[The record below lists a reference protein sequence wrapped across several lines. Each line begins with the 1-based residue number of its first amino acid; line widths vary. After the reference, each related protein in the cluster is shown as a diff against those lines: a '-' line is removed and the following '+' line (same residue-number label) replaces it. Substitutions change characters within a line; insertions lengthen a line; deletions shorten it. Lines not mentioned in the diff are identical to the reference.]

1 MASDSN
7 SKNNQFQIILPVI
20 FTFGASLIFFQGNVH
35 AADNNTGNV
44 TVNTT
49 QTTNNEQN
57 SNYQN
62 NQVALQAAQAVQSLA
77 AVQTTTTNTDPNK
90 GPVDISDNAAQAAAN
105 APVVNSQPN
114 VTNTQVNNGQA
125 DPQNATGSGAV
136 SGTGNINTSSL
147 PANDIRFLE
156 SIHQGAVDGW
166 KQYGVLPSLTGAQA
180 IIESGWGQ
188 SGLTTRG
195 HNLFGIKGS
204 YNGQSITMPTY
215 EYYGGRYVMINDA
228 FRAYPSNYESIVDHG
243 RFLKVN
249 SRYSNLIGQRD
260 YRTVTRLIRE
270 DGYATDPRY
279 TNTLNS
285 VIERYN
291 LTAWDQEA
299 FNDTIN
305 TGYIDDVSIHGNN
318 LEVAG
323 WHAASNYNQGMHHF
337 IILLDGDTKQELYRQ
352 EVAGSYRSDVQR
364 IYPNAAISG
373 WGGFNLTV
381 PNSVNFA
388 GKSIQVVS
396 RYTWNANG
404 EPNCGEDLWF
414 NPVSLNTNAGYLDN
428 FNIDASTNTLNI
440 SGWHAADQSAGKD
453 HHFIILYDATK
464 GRELGRYEV
473 NSTIRNDV
481 ARVYNAYNAGKSGF
495 SLRVN
500 LSPALIGNQ
509 IQVISRYSDTANG
522 EGNRVDYWFAPKTF
536 NANQSYLDKVEI
548 SNDHVHV
555 SGWQAADASAKQ
567 KNHFVILYDATTHSE
582 IARKRVNSVSRPDVQ
597 RVHPDIANAS
607 ESGFDVTFD
616 FNKVAYAGHQLQVIS
631 RYSDAT
637 NGEGNRTD
645 AWFTPT
651 TVPNNS
657 DQGYLDSFIIK
668 NGQVTVSGWQAA
680 DQSYNERN
688 HFVILYDATTH
699 QEIARKR
706 VNSISRPDVQRAY
719 PNIINAGESGF
730 NVTFDFDK
738 AAYAGHQIQVVSR
751 YSDADNGEG
760 NRTDVWFAP
769 KAVPNN
775 SNRGSLDSFVVKNGQ
790 VTVSGWQAADQ
801 SYNQKNHF
809 IILYD
814 DTTHREI
821 ARQRVTNL
829 DRPDVQRVYPSIYNS
844 AESGFRATFKL
855 NNNLAGHDIQV
866 VSRYSDAPSGEGNH
880 TDLWFDTTKLPE
892 HLF

>member
-7 SKNNQFQIILPVI
+7 SKNNQFRIMLPVI

-49 QTTNNEQN
+49 QATNNEQN
-57 SNYQN
+57 NGYQN
-62 NQVALQAAQAVQSLA
+62 NQFALQASQAVQSYA
-77 AVQTTTTNTDPNK
+77 AVQTTNTDPNR
-90 GPVDISDNAAQAAAN
+90 GPVDISDSAAQAAAN
-105 APVVNSQPN
+105 APAVNSHPN
-114 VTNTQVNNGQA
+114 VTNTQVSNSQA
-125 DPQNATGSGAV
+125 NPQNATTSGTV
-136 SGTGNINTSSL
+136 SGTGNINTAGLS
-147 PANDIRFLE
+147 ADNIRFLE

-215 EYYGGRYVMINDA
+215 EYYGGRYVQINDA
-228 FRAYPSNYESIVDHG
+228 FRKYPSNYESIVDHG

-279 TNTLNS
+279 TSTLNS
-285 VIERYN
+285 VIQRYN

-299 FNDTIN
+299 FNNTIN
-305 TGYIDDVSIHGNN
+305 TGYIDDISIHGNN
-318 LEVAG
+318 LKVTG
-323 WHAASNYNQGMHHF
+323 WHAASNYDQGMHHF
-337 IILLDGDTKQELYRQ
+337 IILLDGNTKRELYRQ
-352 EVAGSYRSDVQR
+352 EVSGSYRPDVQR
-364 IYPNAAISG
+364 VYPNAPISG
-373 WGGFNLTV
+373 WGGFSLTV
-381 PNSVNFA
+381 PNSANFA
-388 GKSIQVVS
+388 GKSIQIVS
-396 RYTWNANG
+396 RYTRNTNG
-404 EPNCGEDLWF
+404 EPNGGEDLWF
-414 NPVSLNTNAGYLDN
+414 NPVNLNTNAGYLDN

-440 SGWHAADQSAGKD
+440 SGWHTADQSVGKA

-473 NSTIRNDV
+473 NSTVRNDV

-500 LSPALIGNQ
+500 LSPALVGDQ
-509 IQVISRYSDTANG
+509 IQVISRYSDAANG

-567 KNHFVILYDATTHSE
+567 KNHFVILYDATTHRE

-597 RVHPDIANAS
+597 RVHPNIANAD

-616 FNKVAYAGHQLQVIS
+616 FNKAAYAGHQLQVIS

-651 TVPNNS
+651 TVPNDNR
-657 DQGYLDSFIIK
+657 GNLDSFI
-668 NGQVTVSGWQAA
+668 
-680 DQSYNERN
+680 
-688 HFVILYDATTH
+688 
-699 QEIARKR
+699 
-706 VNSISRPDVQRAY
+706 
-719 PNIINAGESGF
+719 
-730 NVTFDFDK
+730 
-738 AAYAGHQIQVVSR
+738 
-751 YSDADNGEG
+751 
-760 NRTDVWFAP
+760 
-769 KAVPNN
+769 
-775 SNRGSLDSFVVKNGQ
+775 VKNGQ

-814 DTTHREI
+814 ATTHREI
-821 ARQRVTNL
+821 ARQQVANL
-829 DRPDVQRVYPSIYNS
+829 DRPDVQRAYPSIYDS
-844 AESGFRATFKL
+844 AKSGFKATFKL
-855 NNNLAGHDIQV
+855 DNSLIGHDIRV
-866 VSRYSDAPSGEGNH
+866 ISRYSDAPNGEGNR
-880 TDLWFDTTKLPE
+880 TDLWFNAIKLPE
-892 HLF
+892 HIF

>member
-7 SKNNQFQIILPVI
+7 SKNNQFRIMLPVI

-49 QTTNNEQN
+49 QATNNEQN
-57 SNYQN
+57 NGYQN
-62 NQVALQAAQAVQSLA
+62 NQVALQASQAVQSYA
-77 AVQTTTTNTDPNK
+77 AVQTTNTDPNR
-90 GPVDISDNAAQAAAN
+90 GPVDISDSAAQAATN
-105 APVVNSQPN
+105 APAVNSHPN
-114 VTNTQVNNGQA
+114 VTNTQVSNSQA
-125 DPQNATGSGAV
+125 NPQNATTSGTV
-136 SGTGNINTSSL
+136 SGTGNINTAGLS
-147 PANDIRFLE
+147 ADNIRFLE

-215 EYYGGRYVMINDA
+215 EYYGGRYVQINDA
-228 FRAYPSNYESIVDHG
+228 FRKYPSNYESIVDHG

-279 TNTLNS
+279 TSTLNS
-285 VIERYN
+285 VIQRYN

-299 FNDTIN
+299 FNNTIN
-305 TGYIDDVSIHGNN
+305 TGYIDDISIHGNN
-318 LEVAG
+318 LKVTG
-323 WHAASNYNQGMHHF
+323 WHAASNYDQGMHHF
-337 IILLDGDTKQELYRQ
+337 IILLDGNTKRELYRQ
-352 EVAGSYRSDVQR
+352 EVSGSYRPDVQR
-364 IYPNAAISG
+364 VYPNAPISG
-373 WGGFNLTV
+373 WGGFSLTV
-381 PNSVNFA
+381 PNSANFA
-388 GKSIQVVS
+388 GKSIQIVS
-396 RYTWNANG
+396 RYTRNTNG
-404 EPNCGEDLWF
+404 EPNGGEDLWF
-414 NPVSLNTNAGYLDN
+414 NPVNLNTNAGYLDN

-440 SGWHAADQSAGKD
+440 SGWHTADQSVGKA

-473 NSTIRNDV
+473 NSTVRNDV

-500 LSPALIGNQ
+500 LSPALVGDQ
-509 IQVISRYSDTANG
+509 IQVISRYSDAANG

-567 KNHFVILYDATTHSE
+567 KNHFVILYDATTHRE

-597 RVHPDIANAS
+597 RVHPNIANAD

-616 FNKVAYAGHQLQVIS
+616 FNKAAYAGHQLQVIS

-651 TVPNNS
+651 TVPNDNR
-657 DQGYLDSFIIK
+657 GNLDSFI
-668 NGQVTVSGWQAA
+668 
-680 DQSYNERN
+680 
-688 HFVILYDATTH
+688 
-699 QEIARKR
+699 
-706 VNSISRPDVQRAY
+706 
-719 PNIINAGESGF
+719 
-730 NVTFDFDK
+730 
-738 AAYAGHQIQVVSR
+738 
-751 YSDADNGEG
+751 
-760 NRTDVWFAP
+760 
-769 KAVPNN
+769 
-775 SNRGSLDSFVVKNGQ
+775 VKNGQ

-814 DTTHREI
+814 ATTHREI
-821 ARQRVTNL
+821 ARQQVANL
-829 DRPDVQRVYPSIYNS
+829 DRPDVQRAYPSIYDS
-844 AESGFRATFKL
+844 AKSGFKATFKL
-855 NNNLAGHDIQV
+855 DNSLIGHDIRV
-866 VSRYSDAPSGEGNH
+866 ISRYSDAPNGEGNR
-880 TDLWFDTTKLPE
+880 TDLWFNAIKLPE
-892 HLF
+892 HIF